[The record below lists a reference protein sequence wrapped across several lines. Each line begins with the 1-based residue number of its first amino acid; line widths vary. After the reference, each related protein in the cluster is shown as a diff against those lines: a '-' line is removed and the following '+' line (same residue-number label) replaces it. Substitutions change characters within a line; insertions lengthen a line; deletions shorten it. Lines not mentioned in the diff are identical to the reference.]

1 MLIRFTVSNYLSF
14 NEEIEFSMI
23 PGKCRSH
30 THHVVKGNKRSN
42 INILRAGVIYGANA
56 SGKSNLVKAIS
67 FARNL
72 VINGTRPKKHIPR
85 THFKFDTSCVNKP
98 SRFEFE
104 FNLKKEAFAYGFELD
119 TQRIHNEW
127 LYKITKTTQKKIFER
142 QTLENGESQVE
153 FGNFHF
159 KDKREQKLVNLMKTR
174 ENQLFLTQSIEAGI
188 KQFEHISNWFR
199 KLIIVFP
206 EALDHRLEF
215 TFEGN
220 GMLHN
225 LLIDFLKR
233 FDIGISGISLKP
245 IDLKS
250 DSTALPLEIQTRLT
264 EMLEPGKTTIF
275 NTPDNTCYLVSM
287 NERNELEAFKL
298 MTNHK
303 IKGSTDETTLEI
315 KDESDGTQRLL
326 ELIPALYLVLNGDYV
341 CIIDELDRSMHPKLS
356 FNILEMFLDS
366 RIKHESQ
373 LIVTTHETNLLN
385 LNLLRRDEIWF
396 VEKNKDGASSVFSLE
411 EFIPRYDSDVRK
423 GYLLGRFGGIP
434 IVNNVVPKLGYI
446 TG

>member
-14 NEEIEFSMI
+14 NEETEFSMI

-30 THHVVKGNKRSN
+30 PHHLVKGNKRSN
-42 INILRAGVIYGANA
+42 INVLRAGVIYGANA

-72 VINGTRPKKHIPR
+72 IINGTRPKKHIPR
-85 THFKFDTSCVNKP
+85 AHFKFDASCVNRP

-104 FNLKKEAFAYGFELD
+104 FRIKKEAYAYGFELD

-142 QTLENGESQVE
+142 QTLENSESKVE
-153 FGNFHF
+153 LGKFPF
-159 KDKREQKLVNLMKTR
+159 KDKREQKLVSLMKTR

-188 KQFEHISNWFR
+188 KQFEHIINWFR
-199 KLIIVFP
+199 KLIIIFP
-206 EALDHRLEF
+206 EAHDHGVEF
-215 TFEGN
+215 TIEGN
-220 GMLHN
+220 GMIHN
-225 LLIDFLKR
+225 LLVDFLKR
-233 FDIGISGISLKP
+233 FDTGISGISLKP
-245 IDLKS
+245 INLKN
-250 DSTALPLEIQTRLT
+250 DSTALSGEIQTQLT
-264 EMLEPGKTTIF
+264 EMLETGKKTIF
-275 NTPDNTCYLVSM
+275 NAPNNTCYLVSM
-287 NERNELEAFKL
+287 NEQNELEVFKL

-303 IKGSTDETTLEI
+303 IKDSTDETSLEI

-356 FNILEMFLDS
+356 FNILGLFLDNQA
-366 RIKHESQ
+366 KHESQ

-396 VEKNKDGASSVFSLE
+396 VEKNKDGASLVFSLE

-434 IVNNVVPKLGYI
+434 IVNNAASKLGYS